1 MKIQK
6 KLLIIILS
14 LQIAVGA
21 ISILVSR
28 NISTSIIRHQITHN
42 LISTTQSRAAHLKT
56 LLDLE
61 KEMIRQLSDC
71 TDIEALLLSG
81 KEENYFQDFDRVMN
95 ELNSIVQKGE
105 YVYAALVLDPKGTV
119 IASSDQE
126 DIGKDKSNDP
136 YFLGGKEG
144 IFIKDVYLSTS
155 GLKTMA
161 FSAPILDKKDN
172 KLLGVVVQRVDTEKL
187 FKITTDPTGL
197 GQTGEVYLV
206 RQDGYMITPSRFID
220 DIILKQKIEIRN
232 PEHFD
237 PSNTLPKEVMGTIK
251 DYRGI
256 EVLSVDLH
264 PPETNWCLIAQ
275 IDAKEAFAPVTR
287 LTSALFLLFAIILL
301 AAIFISG
308 FISRTITRP
317 LRRLQEGAE
326 EISKGNLN
334 YKVGTTS
341 PDEIGQLSRAFDEMT
356 AKLKKS
362 REELEEYSKNLEKKV
377 EERTRDLEIDIE
389 KRKTIEESLRIS
401 QQEFDSLFRNSPEAL
416 VYLDKKGTILEAS
429 LRFCELFG
437 YSLTEIKGR
446 NIDDGLIHP
455 SDKIE
460 EGKKLSIKGLESY
473 LNFETIRKKKDGT
486 LFPVSI
492 SATPL
497 VIDGQAKGEI
507 GIYIDITERKQ
518 LEEKLEKLARIDALT
533 GCYNRGYGLELLDRQ
548 IKLSQRSKSPLL
560 LAFLDID
567 RFKSINDTFGH
578 DEGDRVLKEVTG
590 LFKSTLREI
599 DIICRMGG
607 DEFLIIFPDNSLK
620 EAPLIKERLDKDLIK
635 LNQTLKK
642 PYQIDLS
649 IGLSEY
655 DPADPLTM
663 DELIRIVDQKMYEEK
678 NKKQKKNSFS
688 DKNNF

>member
-105 YVYAALVLDPKGTV
+105 YVYAALVLDPKGTI
-119 IASSDQE
+119 IASSSQE

-136 YFLGGKEG
+136 YFLGGEEG

-172 KLLGVVVQRVDTEKL
+172 KLLGVVVQRADTEKL

-317 LRRLQEGAE
+317 LRRLHEGAE

-377 EERTRDLEIDIE
+377 EERTKDLEKDIS
-389 KRKTIEESLRIS
+389 KRKKIEEALRKN

-416 VYLDKKGTILEAS
+416 AYLDKKGTILEVS

-446 NIDDGLIHP
+446 NIDDGMIHP
-455 SDKIE
+455 LNKIE
-460 EGKKLSIKGLESY
+460 EGKRLSINALKGY
-473 LNFETIRKKKDGT
+473 LNYETIRKKKDGT
-486 LFPVSI
+486 LFPVSV
-492 SATPL
+492 STTPL
-497 VIDGQAKGEI
+497 VIDGQTKGAI
-507 GIYIDITERKQ
+507 GIYLDITERKQ
-518 LEEKLEKLARIDALT
+518 LEEKLEKLARIDSLS
-533 GCYNRGYGLELLDRQ
+533 GCYNRGYGLELLNRQ
-548 IKLSQRSKSPLL
+548 MKLSHRSKSPLL

-578 DEGDRVLKEVTG
+578 GEGDRVLKEVTG

-642 PYQIDLS
+642 PYQIDLC
-649 IGLSEY
+649 IGFSEY
-655 DPADPLTM
+655 DLDHPLTM
-663 DELIRIVDQKMYEEK
+663 DELIRIADQKMYKEK
-678 NKKQKKNSFS
+678 NKKQKKE
-688 DKNNF
+688 